1 MARDEELRKVLMLAF
16 QSEAEEILRDLRSDL
31 GKLESTSSDRDS
43 IDILVRVHRNCH
55 SLKGA
60 AKVVDLTR
68 IQIMS
73 QALEDLFSKW
83 KLNKVNPNEEIFNTI
98 TKALNVIEELV
109 NAVYR
114 GVTNQISDLVN
125 NINRF

>member
-1 MARDEELRKVLMLAF
+1 MAREEELRKMLLLAF

-31 GKLESTSSDRDS
+31 GELESTGPDRDS
-43 IDILVRVHRNCH
+43 IDILVRIHRNCH

-60 AKVVDLTR
+60 ARVVDLTG
-68 IQIMS
+68 IQNIS
-73 QALEDLFSKW
+73 QSLEDLFAKW
-83 KLNKVNPNEEIFNTI
+83 KQNNVTPNEEIFNTI

-114 GVTNQISDLVN
+114 GVISEISDLVN
-125 NINRF
+125 TINRF